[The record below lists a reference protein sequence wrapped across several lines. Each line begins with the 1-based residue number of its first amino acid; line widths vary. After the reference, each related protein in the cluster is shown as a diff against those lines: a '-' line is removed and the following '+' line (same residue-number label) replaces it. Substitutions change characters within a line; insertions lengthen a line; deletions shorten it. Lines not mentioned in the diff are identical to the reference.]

1 MKVLDIRGTG
11 WQIKSLL
18 AERNMTQS
26 DLARKLGLT
35 PMAVH
40 KWITGKT
47 VPTVDNLVCLSEIF
61 DLGIDDIIAT
71 KII

>member
-1 MKVLDIRGTG
+1 MKVIDLFGTG
-11 WQIKSLL
+11 RQIKNLL
-18 AERNMTQS
+18 TERNMTQS

-40 KWITGKT
+40 KWIVGKS

-61 DLGIDDIIAT
+61 DLEIDHIIVT
-71 KII
+71 TII